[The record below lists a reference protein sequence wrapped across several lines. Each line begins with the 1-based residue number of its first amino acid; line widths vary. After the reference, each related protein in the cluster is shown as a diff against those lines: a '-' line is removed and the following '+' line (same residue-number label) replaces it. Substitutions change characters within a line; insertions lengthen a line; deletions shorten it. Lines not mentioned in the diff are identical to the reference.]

1 MLKRWFI
8 AIIASLVFL
17 VGSVAQDRQNVAL
30 DLLYSALSQSCVVL
44 ECSYSMTLPETRVSG
59 EAELKMQGNAYTMQG
74 NGLSVY
80 CDGETVWTLDMAA
93 REAYIEASV
102 VSFNLAELFEVSG
115 VSTAGSGYSYSLE
128 PVAECGIDSV
138 DMVLTPGGNIRT
150 MSFYLSD
157 GNRLD
162 LKASSMKIE
171 DKKTVTS
178 FRPEIS
184 FGQDWVVT
192 DMR

>member
-1 MLKRWFI
+1 
-8 AIIASLVFL
+8 
-17 VGSVAQDRQNVAL
+17 
-30 DLLYSALSQSCVVL
+30 
-44 ECSYSMTLPETRVSG
+44 MTLPETRVSG
-59 EAELKMQGNAYTMQG
+59 EAELKMQGNAYTMHG

-80 CDGETVWTLDMAA
+80 CDGETVWILDMAA

-128 PVAECGIDSV
+128 PVAECGLDSV